1 MALSVI
7 AKLHP
12 EYTKL
17 QRLNVLLEQTF
28 PFLMEQNSDVCIQ
41 AFAD

>member
-7 AKLHP
+7 AKLQP
-12 EYTKL
+12 EYTKPL
-17 QRLNVLLEQTF
+17 WLNVLLEQSF
-28 PFLMEQNSDVCIQ
+28 PFLMEQNSNVCIQ